1 VTGNN
6 LIWIFFVY
14 GLAFFSMGLAILLEI
29 GHGSDRRLAHA
40 LRYLAAFGLMH
51 GLHEWVEMFDLL
63 GMLPLH
69 ANSPLLW
76 DALRVAFLAASFLP
90 LAAFGASLLLPEPSR
105 RFHWL
110 APLGLAGLWALG
122 MLVFRGRFADPATY
136 WSVGDVWTRYVLAVP
151 GALLASAGLLAQQ
164 RSFRQAGMAQFGRD
178 SLWAAIAF
186 AWYGAIGQVFT
197 RVSPLPPSNVIHQVW
212 FFETFGFPI
221 QLLRATAAVVV
232 AIFVIRFLRSSEVEL
247 QRHIAALQS
256 GRLEEAQRRQTLRG
270 ELLKRVVA
278 AQEAERQRIAREL
291 HDATG
296 QTLTALGM
304 GLRAAIT
311 SLMQDPRKASEI
323 LRKQEDL
330 VAASL
335 DELQRVIADLRP
347 SHLDDLGLP
356 ATLRWYTGEVQRRA
370 SLSVSF
376 ELIGEERTLPGE
388 VVTTLFRIAQEA
400 LTNVV
405 KHGCAER
412 ASVRLTYLPQ
422 AVLLSVEDDGQGFE
436 VERVLASASG
446 SWGLLGMEERA
457 ALLGGRLVV
466 HSRPKQGTQV
476 WVNIPQEVPAE
487 GANGHST
494 DVGR

>member
-1 VTGNN
+1 MTGQS
-6 LIWIFFVY
+6 LIWIFFIY

-29 GHGSDRRLAHA
+29 GHGSDRRLAYA
-40 LRYLAAFGLMH
+40 LRYLAAFGLIH

-69 ANSPLLW
+69 ANSPLQW
-76 DALRVAFLAASFLP
+76 EALRVAFLAVSFLP
-90 LAAFGASLLLPEPSR
+90 LAAFGASLLLSESSR
-105 RFHWL
+105 RFYWL
-110 APLGLAGLWALG
+110 APLGLASLWAAG
-122 MLVFRGRFADPATY
+122 MWIFRGRYVDPATY
-136 WSVGDVWTRYVLAVP
+136 WVVGDVWTRYVLAVP

-164 RSFRQAGMAQFGRD
+164 RAFRQAGMAQFGRD

-186 AWYGAIGQVFT
+186 AWYGAVGQVFT
-197 RVSPLPPSNVIHQVW
+197 RVSPLPPSNLLNQVW

-221 QLLRATAAVVV
+221 QLLRAAAAIVV
-232 AIFVIRFLRSSEVEL
+232 AVFVIRFLRSSEVEL
-247 QRHIAALQS
+247 QRHIAALQR
-256 GRLEEAQRRQTLRG
+256 GRLEEAQRRQVLRG

-311 SLMQDPRKASEI
+311 SLAQDPRKASEI
-323 LRKQEDL
+323 LRKQEEL

-370 SLSVSF
+370 SLAVSF
-376 ELIGEERTLPGE
+376 ELNGEEHPLPGE
-388 VVTTLFRIAQEA
+388 VTTTLFRIAQEA

-412 ASVRLTYLPQ
+412 ASVRLSYLPQ
-422 AVLLSVEDDGQGFE
+422 AVLLTVEDNGQGFE
-436 VERVLASASG
+436 VERVLANASG
-446 SWGLLGMEERA
+446 SWGLLGMQERA

-476 WVNIPQEVPAE
+476 WVSIPQEAAAE
-487 GANGHST
+487 GTNGHST
-494 DVGR
+494 DAGR